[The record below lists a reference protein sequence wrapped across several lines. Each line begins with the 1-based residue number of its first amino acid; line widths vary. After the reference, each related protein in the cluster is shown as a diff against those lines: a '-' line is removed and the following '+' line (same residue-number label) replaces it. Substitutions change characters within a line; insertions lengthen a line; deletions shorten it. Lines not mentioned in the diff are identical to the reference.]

1 MVDSVNYVACP
12 DSEVAAMVRIA
23 FSIRLAAIAALVCT
37 MPGMAQQ
44 SSPAAAPAPGS
55 ATAAAPASAPT
66 AATQDSVAVSS
77 ATAAEAKKIT
87 CRTER
92 VTGSNF
98 RTRKVCSTPNSEK
111 ASGDWVRDQQDRGAI
126 GASAIVNAAGGG

>member
-1 MVDSVNYVACP
+1 MTYRKPIVATLSLLALLVVTP
-12 DSEVAAMVRIA
+12 G
-23 FSIRLAAIAALVCT
+23 LAAQASTASTAA
-37 MPGMAQQ
+37 PNAAQATA
-44 SSPAAAPAPGS
+44 PTAPAAPAAAAPAEG
-55 ATAAAPASAPT
+55 AP
-66 AATQDSVAVSS
+66 VAVSA
-77 ATAAEAKKIT
+77 ATAAEAKKMT

-126 GASAIVNAAGGG
+126 GASAILNSAGGG

>member
-1 MVDSVNYVACP
+1 MNYRQPLLATLSLVVLF
-12 DSEVAAMVRIA
+12 SAASA
-23 FSIRLAAIAALVCT
+23 SADQSATAATV
-37 MPGMAQQ
+37 P
-44 SSPAAAPAPGS
+44 PAA
-55 ATAAAPASAPT
+55 AAAPASAAPT
-66 AATQDSVAVSS
+66 AASPAESTQVAVSS
-77 ATAAEAKKIT
+77 ATADEAKKIT

-126 GASAIVNAAGGG
+126 GASAILNSAGGG

>member
-1 MVDSVNYVACP
+1 
-12 DSEVAAMVRIA
+12 MVRTTL
-23 FSIRLAAIAALVCT
+23 SIRLAALAAFMFAV
-37 MPGMAQQ
+37 PGMAQDAA
-44 SSPAAAPAPGS
+44 PAAASAAPAAS
-55 ATAAAPASAPT
+55 TATAAA
-66 AATQDSVAVSS
+66 QDSVAVSS

-98 RTRKVCSTPNSEK
+98 RTRKVCSSPNSEK

>member
-1 MVDSVNYVACP
+1 
-12 DSEVAAMVRIA
+12 MVRTTL
-23 FSIRLAAIAALVCT
+23 SIRLAAVAALLVAV
-37 MPGMAQQ
+37 PGLAQQ
-44 SSPAAAPAPGS
+44 AATTAAPGSTAVAAPAAS
-55 ATAAAPASAPT
+55 TATAAA
-66 AATQDSVAVSS
+66 QDSVAVSS

-98 RTRKVCSTPNSEK
+98 RTRKVCSSPNSEK

>member
-1 MVDSVNYVACP
+1 MTYRKPLLATLSLVALL
-12 DSEVAAMVRIA
+12 VAVPG
-23 FSIRLAAIAALVCT
+23 IAAQAAT
-37 MPGMAQQ
+37 TGAAAPDAAQ
-44 SSPAAAPAPGS
+44 PAPAAPTTAAPANAAAPAEG
-55 ATAAAPASAPT
+55 AP
-66 AATQDSVAVSS
+66 VAVSS

-98 RTRKVCSTPNSEK
+98 RTRKVCSSPNSEK

-126 GASAIVNAAGGG
+126 GASAILNSAGGG

>member
-1 MVDSVNYVACP
+1 
-12 DSEVAAMVRIA
+12 MVRVTC
-23 FSIRLAAIAALVCT
+23 SILLSAIVALVCA

-44 SSPAAAPAPGS
+44 SSPAAASGAAPGS
-55 ATAAAPASAPT
+55 GTAAAPASAPT
-66 AATQDSVAVSS
+66 AATQDAVAVSS

-98 RTRKVCSTPNSEK
+98 RTRRVCSTTNSEK
-111 ASGDWVRDQQDRGAI
+111 ASGDWVLDQQDRGAI